1 MNINYSAFAVLTVD
15 HFFRPRLSRYYNY
28 LCNRLSVCIVISLLT
43 NLGGGLILICYL
55 LFFFFYF
62 KFNVLIA
69 KLFCARFGE
78 LSFISFPVV
87 LLNLFLFFRYRR
99 VTGLIITHQQAAL
112 YTARRQEMIEVLET
126 SFFYLITHP
135 EVHSPLSDL
144 PFQVIIVVA
153 IPPFF
158 KLFYESRVDFE

>member
-1 MNINYSAFAVLTVD
+1 M
-15 HFFRPRLSRYYNY
+15 
-28 LCNRLSVCIVISLLT
+28 
-43 NLGGGLILICYL
+43 
-55 LFFFFYF
+55 
-62 KFNVLIA
+62 
-69 KLFCARFGE
+69 
-78 LSFISFPVV
+78 
-87 LLNLFLFFRYRR
+87 
-99 VTGLIITHQQAAL
+99 TGLIITHQQAAL